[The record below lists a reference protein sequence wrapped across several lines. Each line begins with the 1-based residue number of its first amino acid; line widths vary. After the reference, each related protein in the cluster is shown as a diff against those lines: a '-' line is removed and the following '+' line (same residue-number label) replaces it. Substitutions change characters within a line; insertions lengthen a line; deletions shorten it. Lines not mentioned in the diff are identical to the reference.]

1 MDLFEA
7 VLGKGSVFHVTWFSM
22 TAWSLWQRR
31 NRIREKQSS
40 WPLHEVSMRAKNLV
54 LEYFK
59 IHKHPP
65 KIQRRATLTRQLP
78 PPVGFYKA
86 NFDAAY
92 FGNSGIAG
100 IGVVV
105 RDCEG
110 EIIAALSQKILE
122 PYSVDVA
129 ETLACRRAVV
139 FARELSLFSI
149 IVEGDNMRIVQAT
162 SNKRENLTLFGH
174 VIKEIHDSCSS
185 FTKISFQHV
194 RRDGNKLAH
203 ALARRA
209 ILSADTVVWVE
220 ELPTD
225 LEDVFQMDLVDL

>member
-1 MDLFEA
+1 MI
-7 VLGKGSVFHVTWFSM
+7 
-22 TAWSLWQRR
+22 AWSLWQRR
-31 NRIREKQSS
+31 NRIREKQPS

-54 LEYFK
+54 LVYFE

-65 KIQRRATLTRQLP
+65 ETQRRAALTHWLP
-78 PPVGFYKA
+78 PPAGFYKA

-149 IVEGDNMRIVQAT
+149 IVEGDNMRIVQAA

-185 FTKISFQHV
+185 FTRISFQHV

-209 ILSADTVVWVE
+209 VRSVDTIVWVE